1 MALAGYIDTSDT
13 CDGWTPPP
21 GLIPG
26 LGYSSEEQVLLRV
39 DKLDQ
44 VSYYVQVVCHGGMLH
59 CRLKARQALKL
70 CLL

>member
-1 MALAGYIDTSDT
+1 MAGRRPQALFQVLDTV
-13 CDGWTPPP
+13 C
-21 GLIPG
+21 
-26 LGYSSEEQVLLRV
+26 SEKQVLLRV

-44 VSYYVQVVCHGGMLH
+44 VSYYVQVVCHGGILH